1 VLPVQFPWCAQHG
14 RTLKLKMPLM
24 VWNNRLSVGVK
35 VIDDE
40 HKRLLSLANDL
51 YDAIVDQRKEQLATL
66 LKNY

>member
-1 VLPVQFPWCAQHG
+1 
-14 RTLKLKMPLM
+14 M